1 MTPRIGLTSFIDYF
15 VAQSP
20 TKVARVRAARRMMDG
35 DGFDH
40 WLLFRRAA
48 VESLVAGGDKSV
60 VRACVDAAAGGRLE
74 KTYSECGDALIRW
87 IGRKSISATALG
99 TGRTWSTPGLEVS
112 VNPELRLSVGSDPSM
127 ILKLYFKSDVLSKR
141 AADPMLRL
149 IETEYGRSSTAAIL
163 DVRRRR
169 LHVGPVPKP
178 ADLDLLL
185 AAEASGFATIWNG
198 L

>member
-1 MTPRIGLTSFIDYF
+1 MANPRIGLTSFIDYF

-20 TKVARVRAARRMMDG
+20 TKVAKVRAAKRMMDG

-48 VESLVAGGDKSV
+48 VDALVAGGDKAI
-60 VRACVDAAAGGRLE
+60 VRQCMTSAAGNRRAATYDACGR
-74 KTYSECGDALIRW
+74 ALVSW
-87 IGRKSISATALG
+87 IGRKTISASAVAQ
-99 TGRTWSTPGLEVS
+99 GRVWSGPGIDVS
-112 VNPELRLSVGSDPSM
+112 VNPEVRVSINSGPELH
-127 ILKLYFKSDVLSKR
+127 LKLYFKADTLSKR

-149 IETEYGRSSTAAIL
+149 IELAYPKSTPAIL

-169 LHVGPVPKP
+169 LHTGPVQSP

-185 AAEASGFATIWNG
+185 SAEAGSFATIWSG